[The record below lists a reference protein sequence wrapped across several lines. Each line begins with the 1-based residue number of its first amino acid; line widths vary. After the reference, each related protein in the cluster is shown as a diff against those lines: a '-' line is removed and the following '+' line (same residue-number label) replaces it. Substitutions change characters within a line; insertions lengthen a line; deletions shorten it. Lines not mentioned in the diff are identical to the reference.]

1 MFSIE
6 QTLDA
11 ALKSFQRIP
20 LDSVSARLRKMT
32 AQFDEIAKLRK
43 TKPAH
48 QIFLFNCE
56 IPLEKKLIEYVDV
69 KFDQGNYD
77 YHAVINLCID
87 YHLEKFPDLEIVLVT
102 DGGYKRSQPHPRILA
117 VDLEIDGAAPMYERV
132 FAMASFVRS
141 KLFNAPTV
149 FLDTDAILAKPAGY
163 VFQTKFDVAVT
174 TREVPGLMPVNEG
187 VIFAC
192 PGKGALQFFN
202 AYVMTYEAL
211 TENSTIRDIYG
222 DVKRW
227 RGGQLSLNVVTRSL
241 LSLANAPR
249 IACLPC
255 DYFNRTL
262 ESGEVVSPAEF
273 IRIAVF
279 HFKGGRKQMM
289 GDVVAQLKRF

>member
-11 ALKSFQRIP
+11 ALKSFQRVP
-20 LDSVSARLRKMT
+20 LEAVSSRLRKMT
-32 AQFDEIAKLRK
+32 MKFDEIAKARK
-43 TKPAH
+43 TKPAN

-56 IPLEKKLIEYVDV
+56 IPAEKKRIEY
-69 KFDQGNYD
+69 FDIKIDHGSFD
-77 YHAVINLCID
+77 YHAVIDLCID
-87 YHLEKFPDLEIVLVT
+87 HHLSKFSDLEIILVT
-102 DGGYKRSQPHPRILA
+102 DGGYRRREIHPRVLV
-117 VDLEIDGAAPMYERV
+117 VDLEIEGAAPMYERV

-141 KLFNAPTV
+141 QLFNAPTV

-163 VFQTKFDVAVT
+163 AFQTKFDVAVT

-187 VIFAC
+187 VIFAR

-202 AYVMTYEAL
+202 SYVMTYEAL
-211 TENSTIRDIYG
+211 TENSVIREIYG

-241 LSLANAPR
+241 LSLANGPR

-262 ESGEVVSPAEF
+262 ESGEVVPPGELF
-273 IRIAVF
+273 QIAVF
-279 HFKGGRKQMM
+279 HFKGNRKQMM
-289 GDVVAQLKRF
+289 GDVVAQLKQF